1 MPRALPGWKARV
13 ADRLRALRV
22 RANLSQWDVDR
33 ETRGRITRSALGNYE
48 SGTRLPGI
56 EEAQILGKLYDV
68 PAFYI
73 LCLEEDTDV
82 VLIDPI
88 ERQLMRDFRALP
100 ERDRMDYVRRIG
112 ALAVAYRDPVPD
124 EKAAKHLPGRLNH
137 DEST

>member
-1 MPRALPGWKARV
+1 MWKARV
-13 ADRLRALRV
+13 AERLRALRV
-22 RANLSQWDVDR
+22 RAALSQWDVDR
-33 ETRGRITRSALGNYE
+33 ETQGRITRSALGNYE
-48 SGTRLPGI
+48 SGSRLPGI
-56 EEAQILGKLYDV
+56 EEAQILGKLYNV

-82 VLIDPI
+82 VLIDPT

-124 EKAAKHLPGRLNH
+124 EKVAKHLPRKENSA
-137 DEST
+137 DSK